1 MSLLRAVRAGLRAL
15 IRKELVARELDDEI
29 RDYLERAT
37 QEKMRAGLPRDA
49 AERVVRLEMG
59 GVEPT
64 KERVRSGGWEARVE
78 TLSQDVR
85 YAVRGL
91 RRNPGFT
98 AIAALTLTLGIGA
111 NTAMFSVV
119 NAVILRPLPYRDVN
133 HLVLVWT
140 DDARRGLHR
149 EGTAYR
155 TITDWASENHVFQE
169 LAFFTTQRV
178 APIANDPSAGRGRA
192 RSALV
197 SANLFAVLGVSPAL
211 GRALTPADEAEHAP
225 VIVISHSFWQ
235 RWFAGAPDII
245 GKTLT
250 IDDASKGARGTLTV
264 VGVMPAGFYFPD
276 KLTDMW
282 TPATTY
288 WRFERES
295 IERFRPWARRWTAL
309 GRLAP

>member
-15 IRKELVARELDDEI
+15 IRKELVARELDDEL

-59 GVEPT
+59 GVE
-64 KERVRSGGWEARVE
+64 GRVE

-155 TITDWASENHVFQE
+155 TITDWASENHAFQE

-235 RWFAGAPDII
+235 RWFAGAPDI
-245 GKTLT
+245 
-250 IDDASKGARGTLTV
+250 
-264 VGVMPAGFYFPD
+264 
-276 KLTDMW
+276 
-282 TPATTY
+282 
-288 WRFERES
+288 
-295 IERFRPWARRWTAL
+295 
-309 GRLAP
+309 

>member
-15 IRKELVARELDDEI
+15 IRKERVARELDDEL

-49 AERVVRLEMG
+49 AERVVRLETG

-64 KERVRSGGWEARVE
+64 KERVRSGGWEAAVE

-111 NTAMFSVV
+111 TTAMFSVV

-155 TITDWASENHVFQE
+155 TITDWASENHAFQE

-211 GRALTPADEAEHAP
+211 GRALTPADEAEHAAALP
-225 VIVISHSFWQ
+225 RPHRHES
-235 RWFAGAPDII
+235 
-245 GKTLT
+245 
-250 IDDASKGARGTLTV
+250 DADGARDRQDPGH
-264 VGVMPAGFYFPD
+264 D
-276 KLTDMW
+276 Q
-282 TPATTY
+282 
-288 WRFERES
+288 
-295 IERFRPWARRWTAL
+295 
-309 GRLAP
+309 